1 MAREFLESDVS
12 TLLRLAVLIDNFWLE
27 PKAGLAAEI
36 RLQEMR
42 FGLSPLDRW
51 RLQWE
56 VRRVLPVGPDEKP
69 QRARMRAERKDPRGI
84 LRVVK

>member
-1 MAREFLESDVS
+1 MAREWLPSDVPTLFRLAILVDNFLEDP
-12 TLLRLAVLIDNFWLE
+12 RPN
-27 PKAGLAAEI
+27 LAAEI
-36 RLQEMR
+36 RLQEQR